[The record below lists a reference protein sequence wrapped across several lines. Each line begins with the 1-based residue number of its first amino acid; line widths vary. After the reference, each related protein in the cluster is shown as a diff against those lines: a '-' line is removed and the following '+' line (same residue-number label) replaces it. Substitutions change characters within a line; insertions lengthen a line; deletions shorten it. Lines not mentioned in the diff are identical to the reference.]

1 MPASL
6 YNYVEIE
13 IPVMTQVVVVG
24 VSGTQ
29 VLKFQEIK
37 RSNSHLPYLQ
47 KSMDYCDK
55 WAVQDM
61 EWAFKETGG
70 TRRASTPPPKN
81 SNVKTVEGKTPV
93 TWRQC
98 PQGRTRFQLE
108 QLTRRFR
115 EKSEYKT
122 CAYEELWFL
131 EAFTDGMFLFQ
142 ANPSLSVLSV
152 PMNPLHACSL
162 NIHIWILH

>member
-6 YNYVEIE
+6 YNYTEIE
-13 IPVMTQVVVVG
+13 ILVMTQVVVVG

-55 WAVQDM
+55 WEVQEM

-70 TRRASTPPPKN
+70 TRRASTPPPK
-81 SNVKTVEGKTPV
+81 TV
-93 TWRQC
+93 
-98 PQGRTRFQLE
+98 
-108 QLTRRFR
+108 
-115 EKSEYKT
+115 
-122 CAYEELWFL
+122 
-131 EAFTDGMFLFQ
+131 M
-142 ANPSLSVLSV
+142 
-152 PMNPLHACSL
+152 
-162 NIHIWILH
+162 